1 MEHVS
6 GIVKRVIAD
15 LEKNAVI
22 QTTGSDPAVHEFKD
36 DVDRFMAHLK
46 KAISLRVEAERCSR
60 STQFAGGAKWQA
72 DINRSSPLKKE
83 SERMIRDAEYM
94 VYELIDNAMEEGAL
108 YVSESEV

>member
-22 QTTGSDPAVHEFKD
+22 QTTGDPSVHEFKD
-36 DVDRFMAHLK
+36 DVDRFMAHIK
-46 KAISLRVEAERCSR
+46 KAINLRVEAQVRQFHDDYDELR
-60 STQFAGGAKWQA
+60 S
-72 DINRSSPLKKE
+72 E
-83 SERMIRDAEYM
+83 SEQMIKNAEYM

>member
-36 DVDRFMAHLK
+36 DVDRFMAHLQ
-46 KAISLRVEAERCSR
+46 KAINLRVEAEKLSERQWHIRVKGSELR
-60 STQFAGGAKWQA
+60 
-72 DINRSSPLKKE
+72 KE
-83 SERMIRDAEYM
+83 SEKMIRDAEYM
-94 VYELIDNAMEEGAL
+94 VYQLIDNAMEEGT
-108 YVSESEV
+108 S

>member
-6 GIVKRVIAD
+6 EIVKRVIAD

-22 QTTGSDPAVHEFKD
+22 KTTGSDPSVHEFKD
-36 DVDRFMAHLK
+36 DVDRFMAHIK
-46 KAISLRVEAERCSR
+46 KAINLRVEAQVRQFHDDYDELR
-60 STQFAGGAKWQA
+60 S
-72 DINRSSPLKKE
+72 E
-83 SERMIRDAEYM
+83 SEKMIKNAEYM

>member
-6 GIVKRVIAD
+6 GIVQRVIAD

-22 QTTGSDPAVHEFKD
+22 KTTGSDPSVHEFKD
-36 DVDRFMAHLK
+36 DVDRFMAHIK
-46 KAISLRVEAERCSR
+46 KAINLRVEAQVRQFHDDYDELR
-60 STQFAGGAKWQA
+60 S
-72 DINRSSPLKKE
+72 E
-83 SERMIRDAEYM
+83 SEKMIKNAEYM

>member
-6 GIVKRVIAD
+6 GIVQRVIAD

-36 DVDRFMAHLK
+36 DVDRFMAHIK
-46 KAISLRVEAERCSR
+46 KAINLRVEAQVRQFHDDYDELR
-60 STQFAGGAKWQA
+60 S
-72 DINRSSPLKKE
+72 E
-83 SERMIRDAEYM
+83 SEKMIKNAEYM